1 MKKKRSIRKLVLVS
15 FWLCI
20 AAGTMVLL
28 VAAMKEQNNKNC
40 KGYSIQIKG
49 KTDQWF
55 LDKKDI
61 AALLITQGG
70 VQGRAIK
77 NFDLRRMENQLK
89 NNVWVKDAELFF
101 DNSRVLQVRIEERVP
116 VARLFTVTG
125 NSFYIDSSGER
136 LPLSDKFSARL
147 PVFTGFPSE
156 RDKLNGADSLLVR
169 DIINISD
176 YLVHDE
182 FWMAQVSQVDI
193 QADHTFE
200 MIPVVGNHIIQF
212 GDGTDYEKKFKR
224 LLLFYQ
230 QVLSKTGMD
239 VYQKL
244 NVGFARQVIGVK
256 NPSPYNN

>member
-1 MKKKRSIRKLVLVS
+1 
-15 FWLCI
+15 
-20 AAGTMVLL
+20 
-28 VAAMKEQNNKNC
+28 
-40 KGYSIQIKG
+40 
-49 KTDQWF
+49 
-55 LDKKDI
+55 
-61 AALLITQGG
+61 
-70 VQGRAIK
+70 
-77 NFDLRRMENQLK
+77 MENQLK

-101 DNSRVLQVRIEERVP
+101 DNSRILQVRIEERVP

-156 RDKLNGADSLLVR
+156 RDKLNGADSVLAR

-182 FWMAQVSQVDI
+182 FWMAQVSQIDI

-212 GDGTDYEKKFKR
+212 GDGADYEKKFKR

-244 NVGFARQVIGVK
+244 NVQYARQVIGVK
-256 NPSPYNN
+256 NSLYNN

>member
-1 MKKKRSIRKLVLVS
+1 MKKKSSIRKLLLVS
-15 FWLCI
+15 FWLCV

-28 VAAMKEQNNKNC
+28 VAAMNVQSNKTC
-40 KGYSIQIKG
+40 KGHTILIDG
-49 KTDQWF
+49 KADQWF

-61 AALLITQGG
+61 AALLIVQGG
-70 VQGRAIK
+70 IRGRAIK
-77 NFDLRRMENQLK
+77 SFDLRRMENQLK

-101 DNSRVLQVRIEERVP
+101 DNSRILQVRIQERVP

-169 DIINISD
+169 DIVNISD
-176 YLVHDE
+176 YVVHDE
-182 FWMAQVSQVDI
+182 FWMAQVSQIDI
-193 QADHTFE
+193 QADHTFD

-212 GDGTDYEKKFKR
+212 GDGTDYDKKFKR

-239 VYQKL
+239 VYEKL
-244 NVGFARQVIGVK
+244 NVRFAKQVIGVK
-256 NPSPYNN
+256 KDS

>member
-1 MKKKRSIRKLVLVS
+1 MKKKRSIRKAIIVC

-28 VAAMKEQNNKNC
+28 VAAMKVQNNKTC
-40 KGYSIQIKG
+40 KGYAISLKG
-49 KTDQWF
+49 KADQWF

-61 AALLITQGG
+61 AALLIVQGG
-70 VQGRAIK
+70 IQGRAIK

-89 NNVWVKDAELFF
+89 SNVWVKDAELFF
-101 DNSRVLQVRIEERVP
+101 DNSRILQVRIEERIP

-156 RDKLNGADSLLVR
+156 RDKLNGADSVLVR

-176 YLVHDE
+176 YLAHDA
-182 FWMAQVSQVDI
+182 FWTAQISQTDI
-193 QADHTFE
+193 QPDGTFE

-212 GDGTDYEKKFKR
+212 GDGSDYEKKFKR

-244 NVGFARQVIGVK
+244 NVQYARQVIGVK
-256 NPSPYNN
+256 RDS